1 MGISKIGLM
10 FYSLDHMKVL
20 KIERLSTK
28 FTLPTFYPSLID
40 ILEIIPD
47 GESRNF

>member
-10 FYSLDHMKVL
+10 FYSLDNMKVL
-20 KIERLSTK
+20 KIERLTPK
-28 FTLPTFYPSLID
+28 FILPAFTPTLID

-47 GESRNF
+47 IDSRNF